1 MPSEPLSKLMDAGP
15 MPTEEVV
22 RIGCGIAGALTAT
35 HGELFPLAI
44 LVSPERITVEPPG
57 LAERSQYGPY
67 AAPERILGASPSPA
81 ADVFS
86 IGAILFHA
94 LTGQSAFEGDT
105 PAAIMMSACTDA
117 PRPVPAHVPRALAA
131 VILRCLATD
140 PAERY
145 ATPSQLGAALER
157 VQMRDVWPGKR
168 ILVADDDPAFRAL
181 FQLAAAK
188 VGVEADVV
196 ASGREAINA
205 LKQRRYDVML
215 MDLNMPH
222 LSGWEVL
229 DFLRARYE
237 VRPRRIFI
245 ITGFRDQDISAADR
259 GLVKAALYKPVMLD
273 DLRALVTAALGDA
286 EPDLPAILRNT
297 RHRVF
302 PSA

>member
-1 MPSEPLSKLMDAGP
+1 MPTESLSELMAAGP
-15 MPTEEVV
+15 MPVEEVV
-22 RIGCGIAGALTAT
+22 RIGCGVAAALTKT

-44 LVSPERITVEPPG
+44 IVGPDRITVEPPG
-57 LAERSQYGPY
+57 LADRTQYGPY
-67 AAPERILGASPSPA
+67 AAPERILGASASPP

-94 LTGQSAFEGDT
+94 LAGHPAFEGES

-131 VILRCLATD
+131 IILRCLATD
-140 PAERY
+140 PADRY
-145 ATPSQLGAALER
+145 ATPQQLGAALER
-157 VQMRDVWPGKR
+157 VQMRDVWPGRR

-205 LKQRRYDVML
+205 LKVRRYDVML

-229 DFLRARYE
+229 DFLRARFE
-237 VRPRRIFI
+237 MRPRRVFI
-245 ITGFRDQDISAADR
+245 ITGFRDQDIAAADR
-259 GLVKAALYKPVMLD
+259 GLVAAALYKPVALD

-302 PSA
+302 PPA

>member
-1 MPSEPLSKLMDAGP
+1 MSSEPLSILITAGP
-15 MPTEEVV
+15 LPAEEVV
-22 RIGCGIAGALTAT
+22 RIGCGAAAALTKP

-44 LVSPERITVEPPG
+44 NVAPDSVTIEPSG
-57 LAERSQYGPY
+57 AAERSQYGPY
-67 AAPERILGASPSPA
+67 AAPERILGASPTSA

-86 IGAILFHA
+86 LGAILFHA
-94 LTGQSAFEGDT
+94 LTGRSAFSGET
-105 PAAIMMSACTDA
+105 PASIMMSICTDA
-117 PRPVPAHVPRALAA
+117 PQPLPAHVPRALAA

-145 ATPSQLGAALER
+145 ASPAQLRAALER
-157 VQMRDVWPGKR
+157 VQMRDVWPGRR

-205 LKQRRYDVML
+205 VKTRRYDVML

-229 DFLRARYE
+229 DFLRSRHE
-237 VRPRRIFI
+237 MRPRRLFI
-245 ITGFRDQDISAADR
+245 ITGFRDQDISSADR
-259 GLVKAALYKPVMLD
+259 GLVAAALYKPVALD
-273 DLRALVTAALGDA
+273 DLRALVTASLGDGDF
-286 EPDLPAILRNT
+286 DLPSILRNT

-302 PSA
+302 PSV